1 MGLRESAVGGNVLY
15 MRAATAWR
23 LLPGPLAMLGAL
35 GGCTTYHAWRKCGLE
50 GCPGDAQLR
59 AEVLAQLEQ
68 HPALAPPNQ
77 VYVQAL
83 DGVVYLSG
91 QVQTDVQRED
101 AESAATRAVPG
112 HRLVDNIALSYNG
125 R

>member
-1 MGLRESAVGGNVLY
+1 

-23 LLPGPLAMLGAL
+23 LVSCFPGLLGTL
-35 GGCTTYHAWRKCGLE
+35 GGCTAYHAWRKCGLE
-50 GCPGDAQLR
+50 GCAGDAQLR
-59 AEVLAQLEQ
+59 AEVLARLDQY
-68 HPALAPPNQ
+68 PALAPPNQ

-91 QVQTDVQRED
+91 QVQTDLQRED
-101 AESAATRAVPG
+101 AEWAATQAAPG
-112 HRLVDNIALSYNG
+112 HRVVDNIALSYTG

>member
-1 MGLRESAVGGNVLY
+1 

-23 LLPGPLAMLGAL
+23 LLPCFLALLGTL
-35 GGCTTYHAWRKCGLE
+35 GGCAAYHAWRKCGLE
-50 GCPGDAQLR
+50 GCPGDVQLR
-59 AEVLAQLEQ
+59 AEVLARLDQY
-68 HPALAPPNQ
+68 PALAPPNR

-91 QVQTDVQRED
+91 QVQTDLQRED
-101 AESAATRAVPG
+101 AESAAVRAVPG